1 MMATKKTTKKR
12 TQNRPAPET
21 GTDAMQRFGSVPFL
35 FNSPRGATP
44 KISKSGKFLGFY
56 SSDERKEQKAGIASR
71 TTPLGNELKERE
83 RSYRAHIGKLRFKY
97 GKDQAN
103 KKSQQVRGKTAA
115 KVLELAAVM
124 RDVDIP
130 EHEIAG
136 RIARKIGKTPQRVR
150 QILREENKRKF
161 TGEGN

>member
-1 MMATKKTTKKR
+1 MATKQKTKKR
-12 TQNRPAPET
+12 TRNQTAPESSADPVT
-21 GTDAMQRFGSVPFL
+21 RYGSVPFL
-35 FNSPRGATP
+35 FNSPRGATA

-56 SSDERKEQKAGIASR
+56 SSDERKEQKAGMASS
-71 TTPLGNELKERE
+71 TTPLGNEIKERE
-83 RSYRAHIGKLRFKY
+83 RSYRANIGKLRFKY

>member
-1 MMATKKTTKKR
+1 MMATKSKAKKR
-12 TQNRPAPET
+12 KQNRPAPES
-21 GTDAMQRFGSVPFL
+21 GTDSVPRFGSVPCL
-35 FNSPRGATP
+35 FNSQRGAAA

-56 SSDERKEQKAGIASR
+56 SSDERQEQKAGMASS
-71 TTPLGNELKERE
+71 TTPLGNEIKERE
-83 RSYRAHIGKLRFKY
+83 RSYCAYIGKLRFKY

-103 KKSQQVRGKTAA
+103 KKSQQVRGKTAD
-115 KVLELAAVM
+115 KVLKLAAAM
-124 RDVDIP
+124 RDADIP